1 VTTAIATREVLAP
14 VPLTNDQIELVKRTI
29 AKGASADELQ
39 LFLAQCKRTGLD
51 PFSRQ
56 IYWIKRGSTG
66 TTQVSIDGF
75 RVIAERSGELD
86 GQEVHWCDADG
97 AFVEVWLKP
106 TPPAASRV
114 LVYRKGCAK
123 PFPGVAKW
131 SEYNAGG
138 NMWSKMPATMLA
150 KCAEALALRKAFPHQ
165 LSGLYTPDEMAQ
177 ADAPAPLVTAPHVAA
192 ADSAPD
198 QVASAGIID
207 SVPVVRPP
215 APAGYLYIEECT
227 PGTGKKAGEVTFSDG
242 EIATVW
248 ASTGQLFDLAVTLCQ
263 EGKPVKV
270 TLQPGKGNYGPTL
283 KNLTRMDAEHDQR
296 QASDPGDWTRDLPP
310 VDAPF

>member
-1 VTTAIATREVLAP
+1 MTTALMPRDTAHLVITSEQV
-14 VPLTNDQIELVKRTI
+14 ELIKKTI
-29 AKGASADELQ
+29 AKGASDDELQ
-39 LFLAQCKRTGLD
+39 LFLNQCRRTGLD

-56 IYWIKRGSTG
+56 IYWIKRGTTG

-86 GQEVHWCDADG
+86 GQEVYWCDADG
-97 AFVEVWLKP
+97 LFVEVWLKP
-106 TPPAASRV
+106 TPPAAARV

-177 ADAPAPLVTAPHVAA
+177 ADAGDTLVVDAPKVEAVNVQTGEVAEA
-192 ADSAPD
+192 
-198 QVASAGIID
+198 VR
-207 SVPVVRPP
+207 PVVPEGVHWIVRCEDLN
-215 APAGYLYIEECT
+215 GR
-227 PGTGKKAGEVTFSDG
+227 GKKKGTVTFSDG
-242 EIATVW
+242 VTATVW
-248 ASTGQLFDLAVTLCQ
+248 AGDGQLFDLCLDLCQ
-263 EGKPVKV
+263 RVKPVYPR
-270 TLQPGKGNYGPTL
+270 LQQKEGYPPTL
-283 KNLTRMDAEHDQR
+283 KGITVYEAPEGAQEPLRESVEDVPHTLDASEI
-296 QASDPGDWTRDLPP
+296 
-310 VDAPF
+310 PF

>member
-1 VTTAIATREVLAP
+1 MAP
-14 VPLTNDQIELVKRTI
+14 TMTPEQIELIKNTI
-29 AKGASADELQ
+29 AKGATSNELQ
-39 LFLAQCKRTGLD
+39 LFLAQCQRTGLD

-56 IYWIKRGSTG
+56 IYWIKRGNSG

-97 AFVEVWLKP
+97 VFVEVWLKP
-106 TPPAASRV
+106 TPPAAARV

-165 LSGLYTPDEMAQ
+165 LSGLYTTDEMGQ
-177 ADAPAPLVTAPHVAA
+177 ADAAPTLVVEAPNKVAGRVQTTATGDLVDNHTGEVI
-192 ADSAPD
+192 DTSVVDERSAM
-198 QVASAGIID
+198 
-207 SVPVVRPP
+207 VV
-215 APAGYLYIEECT
+215 PAGYFLITRCEDLN
-227 PGTGKKAGEVTFSDG
+227 GKGKKKGNVTFNDG
-242 EIATVW
+242 VKATIW
-248 ASTGQLFDLAVTLCQ
+248 MQNAQMFDLCMDCCQ
-263 EGKPVKV
+263 RERPVQRK
-270 TLQPGKGNYGPTL
+270 LQEKDGYDPTL
-283 KNLTRMDAEHDQR
+283 KEIKVLDAEHDQR
-296 QASDPGDWTRDLPP
+296 VIPVPP
-310 VDAPF
+310 IDVDASTIPF